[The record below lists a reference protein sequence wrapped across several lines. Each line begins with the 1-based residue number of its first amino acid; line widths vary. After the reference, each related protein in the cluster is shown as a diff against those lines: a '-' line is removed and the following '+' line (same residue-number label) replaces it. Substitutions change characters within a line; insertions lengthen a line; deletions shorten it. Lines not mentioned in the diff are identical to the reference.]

1 MAANIDFDIAMEN
14 LFSSLEKNNRLD
26 DTVIVISSDH
36 SPYYLTNEQVN
47 TRSSIDRTNNF
58 DRNRGSLII
67 YNSKLKGNHSID
79 KVAMNIDVLPTLLNM
94 FGISY
99 DSRLIIGKDIMADNN
114 DGLVVFPDRSFV
126 TNYGAYNSKNEEF
139 TKYVENV
146 DEKYIQEKI
155 QEVNEKYQVSVN
167 MQYGDYYKY
176 IFK

>member
-1 MAANIDFDIAMEN
+1 M
-14 LFSSLEKNNRLD
+14 
-26 DTVIVISSDH
+26 
-36 SPYYLTNEQVN
+36 TNEQVN

-94 FGISY
+94 FDISY

-126 TNYGAYNSKNEEF
+126 TNYGAYNSKNGKF

-167 MQYGDYYKY
+167 MQYSDYYKY

>member
-1 MAANIDFDIAMEN
+1 MDKI
-14 LFSSLEKNNRLD
+14 K
-26 DTVIVISSDH
+26 V
-36 SPYYLTNEQVN
+36 
-47 TRSSIDRTNNF
+47 
-58 DRNRGSLII
+58 
-67 YNSKLKGNHSID
+67 D
-79 KVAMNIDVLPTLLNM
+79 KVGSQIDVLPTLYNL
-94 FGISY
+94 FGVKY

-126 TNYGAYNSKNEEF
+126 TNYGTYNSKNEEF

-167 MQYGDYYKY
+167 MQYSDYYKY